1 MLLLFAALSI
11 ADAQTVA
18 VPGTDLMIHL
28 PESDPDLPPPWSYR
42 TMDVS
47 SEVKVG
53 MRNIEAFTDIRLSTT
68 SYQPEVAAVSEDLLA
83 WLESEDEADPYE
95 EYSIGELV
103 AEEHEKLGPL
113 LRVPFEVADTHLE
126 QTFYREM
133 VFFGIEGAGVVVT
146 AISSDSAERANT
158 VLSEVVEMMDPMKPA
173 LADEDLPTGKVQT
186 PSGFSVELP
195 VGWRALTDG
204 ERDQR
209 EMALIKGTSDYAGE
223 PASFFV
229 VDTQYLNK
237 TPFFCRVNDAASLH
251 VLDPNKSS
259 AAVENFK
266 TYGRVFLKG
275 GQFRLT
281 EGGDS
286 LVGDS
291 LPEKPLDIQAEDDV
305 EFFALAD
312 RDAYLWRVSG
322 AVFDEPVS
330 ASLFFTTYDD
340 LGLTCVAHA
349 SEGDEA
355 ILGTFEGVMRGLEI
369 LDGENHPMA
378 LSMGARYTR
387 WWPFSNPL
395 MQLYFF
401 PIPLLAF
408 GAWFVYKS
416 D

>member
-1 MLLLFAALSI
+1 MLLLFAALSF
-11 ADAQTVA
+11 ANAQTIA

-28 PESDPDLPPPWSYR
+28 PESDPDLPAPWSYR

-68 SYQPEVAAVSEDLLA
+68 AYQPDVHAVSDDLLA
-83 WLESEDEADPYE
+83 WLAAEDEADPYE
-95 EYSIGELV
+95 EYLLGELV
-103 AEEHEKLGPL
+103 AEEHESLGQI
-113 LRVPFEVADTHLE
+113 LRLPFQVADTHLE
-126 QTFYREM
+126 QTFFREL
-133 VFFGIEGAGVVVT
+133 VLFAIEGAGVVVT

-173 LADEDLPTGKVQT
+173 LSTEELPTGRVEA
-186 PSGFSVELP
+186 PSGFAVELP

-204 ERDQR
+204 ERDQK
-209 EMALIKGTSDYAGE
+209 EMALIKGDSIYSGE
-223 PASFFV
+223 SASFYA
-229 VDTQYLNK
+229 VDTSFMNK
-237 TPFFCRVNDAASLH
+237 TVFFCRVNDAASLH
-251 VLDPNKSS
+251 VLSPSKSS
-259 AAVENFK
+259 EAVENFK
-266 TYGRVFLKG
+266 TYARVFLKG
-275 GQFRLT
+275 GQFRVT

-286 LVGDS
+286 LTGDS
-291 LPEKPLDIQAEDDV
+291 LPDKPLDIQSEEEVQFV
-305 EFFALAD
+305 ELSD

-322 AVFDEPVS
+322 AVFDEPTTSSV
-330 ASLFFTTYDD
+330 FFTTYDD
-340 LGLTCVAHA
+340 LGLTCAAHA
-349 SEGDEA
+349 QEGEEA
-355 ILGTFEGVMRGLEI
+355 ILGTFERVVRGVVV

-395 MQLYFF
+395 LQLYFF